1 MKDHSGF
8 FLVAIVAI
16 CTVSGSGAS
25 HAYKVE
31 RQCEEVMTKNG
42 LMEKCKTVMV
52 QEAAPDK
59 KDGKKDDK
67 KDDKKDAKKDAKKDE
82 KKGAEKPAAAR

>member
-1 MKDHSGF
+1 MKDHPGF

-16 CTVSGSGAS
+16 CAVSGSGAS

-31 RQCEEVMTKNG
+31 RQCEEVTTKNG
-42 LMEKCKTVMV
+42 VMEKCKTVMV

-67 KDDKKDAKKDAKKDE
+67 KDAKKDE
-82 KKGAEKPAAAR
+82 KKGAKPAAKN

>member
-1 MKDHSGF
+1 MKDHPGF

-16 CTVSGSGAS
+16 CAVSGSGAS

-31 RQCEEVMTKNG
+31 RQCEVVTTKNG
-42 LMEKCKTVMV
+42 VMEKCKTVMV

-67 KDDKKDAKKDAKKDE
+67 KDAKKDE
-82 KKGAEKPAAAR
+82 KKGAKPAAKN

>member
-1 MKDHSGF
+1 MKDHPGF

-16 CTVSGSGAS
+16 CAVSGSGAS

-31 RQCEEVMTKNG
+31 RQCEEVVTKNG

-67 KDDKKDAKKDAKKDE
+67 KDAKKDE
-82 KKGAEKPAAAR
+82 KKGAEKPAAKN

>member
-1 MKDHSGF
+1 MKDHPGF

-16 CTVSGSGAS
+16 CAVSGSGAS

-31 RQCEEVMTKNG
+31 RQCEVVTSKNG
-42 LMEKCKTVMV
+42 VMEKCKTVMI
-52 QEAAPDK
+52 QETAPDK

-67 KDDKKDAKKDAKKDE
+67 KDAKKDE
-82 KKGAEKPAAAR
+82 KKGAKPAAKN

>member
-1 MKDHSGF
+1 MKDHPGF

-16 CTVSGSGAS
+16 CAVSGSGAS

-31 RQCEEVMTKNG
+31 RQCEVVTTKSG
-42 LMEKCKTVMV
+42 VMEKCKTVMV

-67 KDDKKDAKKDAKKDE
+67 KDAKKDVKKDE

>member
-8 FLVAIVAI
+8 FLVAIFAI
-16 CTVSGSGAS
+16 CAVLGSGAS

-67 KDDKKDAKKDAKKDE
+67 KDAKKDAKKDVKKDE
-82 KKGAEKPAAAR
+82 KKGTEKPAAAR

>member
-1 MKDHSGF
+1 MKDHPGF

-16 CTVSGSGAS
+16 CAVSGSGAS

-31 RQCEEVMTKNG
+31 RQCEVVTTKSG
-42 LMEKCKTVMV
+42 VMEKCKTVMV

-67 KDDKKDAKKDAKKDE
+67 KDAKKNE

>member
-1 MKDHSGF
+1 MKDHPGF

-16 CTVSGSGAS
+16 CAVSGSGAS

-31 RQCEEVMTKNG
+31 RQCEVVTSKNG
-42 LMEKCKTVMV
+42 VMEKCKTVMI
-52 QEAAPDK
+52 QETAPDK

-67 KDDKKDAKKDAKKDE
+67 KDAKKNE
-82 KKGAEKPAAAR
+82 KKGAEKPAAKN

>member
-1 MKDHSGF
+1 MKDHPGF

-16 CTVSGSGAS
+16 CAVSGSGAS

-31 RQCEEVMTKNG
+31 RQCEVVTSKNG
-42 LMEKCKTVMV
+42 VMEKCKTVMI
-52 QEAAPDK
+52 QETAPDK

-67 KDDKKDAKKDAKKDE
+67 KDAKKNE

>member
-1 MKDHSGF
+1 MKNHPGF
-8 FLVAIVAI
+8 FLAAIVAI
-16 CTVSGSGAS
+16 CAVSGSGAS

-31 RQCEEVMTKNG
+31 RQCEEVTTKNG

-67 KDDKKDAKKDAKKDE
+67 KDAKKDE
-82 KKGAEKPAAAR
+82 KKGAEKPAAAH

>member
-1 MKDHSGF
+1 MKDHPGF

-16 CTVSGSGAS
+16 CAVSGSGAS

-31 RQCEEVMTKNG
+31 RQCEEVTTKNG
-42 LMEKCKTVMV
+42 VMEKCKTVMV

-67 KDDKKDAKKDAKKDE
+67 KDAKKNE

>member
-1 MKDHSGF
+1 MKDHPGF

-16 CTVSGSGAS
+16 CAVLGSGAS

-31 RQCEEVMTKNG
+31 RQCDEVMTKNG

-52 QEAAPDK
+52 QETAPDK

-67 KDDKKDAKKDAKKDE
+67 KDAKKDE
-82 KKGAEKPAAAR
+82 KKGAKPAAKN

>member
-1 MKDHSGF
+1 MKNHPGF
-8 FLVAIVAI
+8 FLAAIVAI
-16 CTVSGSGAS
+16 CAVSGSGAS

-31 RQCEEVMTKNG
+31 RQCEEVTTKKG

-67 KDDKKDAKKDAKKDE
+67 KDAKKDE
-82 KKGAEKPAAAR
+82 KKGAEKPAAAH

>member
-16 CTVSGSGAS
+16 CAVLGSGAS

-31 RQCEEVMTKNG
+31 RQCEEVVTKNG

-59 KDGKKDDK
+59 KDGKKDGK
-67 KDDKKDAKKDAKKDE
+67 KDDKKDDKKDAKKDE
-82 KKGAEKPAAAR
+82 KKGAEKPAAAH

>member
-1 MKDHSGF
+1 MKDHPGF

-16 CTVSGSGAS
+16 CAVSGSGAS

-31 RQCEEVMTKNG
+31 RQCEVVTSKNG
-42 LMEKCKTVMV
+42 VMEKCKTVMI
-52 QEAAPDK
+52 QETAPDK

-67 KDDKKDAKKDAKKDE
+67 KDAQKNE
-82 KKGAEKPAAAR
+82 KKGAEKPAAKN

>member
-1 MKDHSGF
+1 MKDHPGF

-16 CTVSGSGAS
+16 CAVSGSGAS

-31 RQCEEVMTKNG
+31 RQCEVVTTKG
-42 LMEKCKTVMV
+42 GVMEKCKTVMV
-52 QEAAPDK
+52 QEAAP
-59 KDGKKDDK
+59 DK

-82 KKGAEKPAAAR
+82 KKGAKPAAKN

>member
-16 CTVSGSGAS
+16 CVILGSGVS

-67 KDDKKDAKKDAKKDE
+67 KDAKKDE
-82 KKGAEKPAAAR
+82 KKGAKPAAKN

>member
-1 MKDHSGF
+1 M
-8 FLVAIVAI
+8 AIVAI
-16 CTVSGSGAS
+16 CAVSGSGAS

-31 RQCEEVMTKNG
+31 RQCEVVTTKNG
-42 LMEKCKTVMV
+42 VMEKCKTVMV

-67 KDDKKDAKKDAKKDE
+67 KDAKKDAKKDE
-82 KKGAEKPAAAR
+82 KKGAEKPAAKN

>member
-16 CTVSGSGAS
+16 CAVSGSGAS

-67 KDDKKDAKKDAKKDE
+67 KDAKKDE
-82 KKGAEKPAAAR
+82 KKGAKPAAKN

>member
-1 MKDHSGF
+1 MKDHPGF

-16 CTVSGSGAS
+16 CAMSGSGVS
-25 HAYKVE
+25 YAYKVE
-31 RQCEEVMTKNG
+31 RQCEEVTTKNG
-42 LMEKCKTVMV
+42 VKEKCKTVMV

-67 KDDKKDAKKDAKKDE
+67 KDAKKDAKKDE
-82 KKGAEKPAAAR
+82 KKGAEKPAAKN

>member
-1 MKDHSGF
+1 MKDHPGF

-16 CTVSGSGAS
+16 CAVSGSGAS

-31 RQCEEVMTKNG
+31 RQCEVVTSKHG
-42 LMEKCKTVMV
+42 VMEKCKTVMV

-67 KDDKKDAKKDAKKDE
+67 KDAKKDE
-82 KKGAEKPAAAR
+82 KKGAKPAAKN

>member
-1 MKDHSGF
+1 MKDHPGF

-16 CTVSGSGAS
+16 CAVSGSGAS

-31 RQCEEVMTKNG
+31 RQCEVVTSKNG
-42 LMEKCKTVMV
+42 VMEKCKTVMV
-52 QEAAPDK
+52 QETAPDK

-67 KDDKKDAKKDAKKDE
+67 KDAKKDE
-82 KKGAEKPAAAR
+82 KKGAKPAAKN